1 MITIEPRDN
10 RRFEVLDAGSS
21 IGMVSASVNPFHAC
35 HAYLDLELTAY
46 DPAWASELFAMLR
59 AELGLP
65 LQAMLDSRETE
76 KIRFV
81 TAGGFQRRRRCFEMV
96 VGEKDLV
103 MPVQENIPIRETKAG
118 EEAYQECCALLYG
131 HYARTHMAI
140 SPLTADRPT
149 FDQALPEHAL
159 YYAANGAVEHCAFV
173 EESEIA
179 YVGMLGMETFHVFAE
194 ALLARMLGRYKSI
207 SFEADSTD
215 PAAMELREFFHHADR
230 DSFDT
235 FILDG

>member
-1 MITIEPRDN
+1 MITIEPQDN
-10 RRFEVLDAGSS
+10 RRYEVFDSGSS
-21 IGMVSASVNPFHAC
+21 IGTVSSSINPFHAT
-35 HAYLDLELTAY
+35 HAYLNLELTRY
-46 DPAWASELFAMLR
+46 DPASASELFALLR

-103 MPVQENIPIRETKAG
+103 CPVQEIIPIQETKAG
-118 EEAYQECCALLYG
+118 EKAYQECCTLLYG

-149 FDQALPEHAL
+149 FDQALPDTVFF
-159 YYAANGAVEHCAFV
+159 YPANGAVEHCAFV
-173 EESEIA
+173 EENEIA
-179 YVGMLGMETFHVFAE
+179 YVASLHMESYHAFAE
-194 ALLARMLGRYKSI
+194 ALLSQLLEQYKCI

-215 PAAMELREFFHHADR
+215 PVAMALRDFFQHSDK

-235 FILDG
+235 FILNG